1 MFCFTVSACVLSV
14 AVYYSFII
22 AAPLLSPIYGE
33 PWDVAISG
41 RSRSPLCFIYAHFC
55 CNLLQK
61 QQQCHG
67 QLVPHVT
74 ATISLSLRVVLECKF
89 APATTAHS
97 VCLCFSTTYCFC
109 LQSYRI
115 VTDWCGHSPTHVLIG
130 NFRHRHTVSA
140 VSMTIQLVRP
150 VGGENGNA
158 DCIFSIGNHCCS
170 FCPVILP
177 RRPKK
182 VWGRCATTFG
192 FS

>member
-74 ATISLSLRVVLECKF
+74 ATISLPLRVVLECKDCSSNNS
-89 APATTAHS
+89 AQ
-97 VCLCFSTTYCFC
+97 CLSLFQHNILFLSAIVPHCDRLMWPLADTCSYWQFQTQTYCFSC
-109 LQSYRI
+109 
-115 VTDWCGHSPTHVLIG
+115 VDD
-130 NFRHRHTVSA
+130 N
-140 VSMTIQLVRP
+140 
-150 VGGENGNA
+150 
-158 DCIFSIGNHCCS
+158 SISQTGWWW
-170 FCPVILP
+170 
-177 RRPKK
+177 K
-182 VWGRCATTFG
+182 W
-192 FS
+192 